1 MLVTV
6 YTRARCSEDKTPDR
20 LFVVGYAMS
29 GKKEKKKKVAVFF
42 FSPLE
47 SKQVAFRDG
56 TSDT

>member
-1 MLVTV
+1 
-6 YTRARCSEDKTPDR
+6 
-20 LFVVGYAMS
+20 MS